1 MAYRDPRVALR
12 ARQARLEAEL
22 DELRAGRGPVADVAR
37 EIARL
42 EAELAR
48 QKTRKL
54 PMLEDVRVATPCGVS
69 WDTMTGDDRV
79 RFCGQCKKNV
89 YNLSAMGRAE
99 AEALVAER
107 EGPMCVRL
115 SRRADGTVLSGDCP
129 VGVRRR
135 RVRIAAF
142 SAVGGSLV
150 ALGAALGISRFF
162 TREKPPVVHVAG
174 EMTIQGDM
182 AE

>member
-1 MAYRDPRVALR
+1 MAYRDPKVALQ

-22 DELRAGRGPVADVAR
+22 GELRAARGGATDVER
-37 EIARL
+37 EIAGL
-42 EAELAR
+42 EAELAKQR
-48 QKTRKL
+48 ARRL
-54 PMLEDVRVATPCGVS
+54 PVLEDVRVAAPCGVR
-69 WDTMTGDDRV
+69 WDTMVGDDRV

-99 AEALVAER
+99 AEALIADR

-115 SRRADGTVLSGDCP
+115 SKRADGTVVSGDCP

-135 RVRIAAF
+135 RFRIAAF

-150 ALGAALGISRFF
+150 ALGAAIGLSRFLP
-162 TREKPPVVHVAG
+162 REKPPMVHTAG
-174 EMTIQGDM
+174 EMTLQGDI